1 MPEIEVRLADAE
13 DITLLS
19 EFEHG
24 FYSEYVW
31 QMSLEQDAFKSQAE
45 FTRVHLPR
53 RVLVTYPRKK
63 EEIFSDF
70 DQAEAFMV
78 AEIAGQSVG
87 YVKLVRESE
96 TKTARVTDLIISAS
110 VRRQGI
116 GSGLMVAVMNLMSHR
131 GLNTL
136 VMEMQSKNDPA
147 IMMASK
153 LGMKFCGFRDH
164 YFSNQELALFY
175 SRFIR

>member
-1 MPEIEVRLADAE
+1 MPEIEVRRADSD
-13 DITLLS
+13 DIEVLS
-19 EFEHG
+19 AFEHG
-24 FYSEYVW
+24 YYSEYVW
-31 QMSLEQDAFKSQAE
+31 QMSVEQDAHKSQAE

-53 RVLVTYPRKK
+53 RVLVTYPRKR

-70 DQAEAFMV
+70 SQAEAFLV
-78 AEIAGQSVG
+78 AEISGQSVG
-87 YVKLVRESE
+87 YVKLVRENE
-96 TKTARVTDLIISAS
+96 TNTARVTDLIISSS

-116 GSGLMVAVMNLMSHR
+116 GSGLMVAVMNLVSHR
-131 GLNTL
+131 GFNTL
-136 VMEMQSKNDPA
+136 IMEMQSKNDPA
-147 IMMASK
+147 IMMAIK